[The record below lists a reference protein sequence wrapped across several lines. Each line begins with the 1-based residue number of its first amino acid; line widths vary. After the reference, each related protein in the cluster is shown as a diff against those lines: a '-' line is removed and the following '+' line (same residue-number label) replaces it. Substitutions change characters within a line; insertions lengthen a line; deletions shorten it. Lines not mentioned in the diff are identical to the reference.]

1 MKSLGVVAVV
11 VIATWCASCANV
23 NGQSAAAPAGES
35 SASGQAGSAAGSSA
49 SSAASSSAGTESSTQ
64 SGTAADSAA
73 SDPISTPAANET
85 TTSTPVSPVP
95 VKPATSRD
103 AVPKREPSEQA
114 VVNQDSAN
122 NAHLSTPGGDPQAL
136 RYPAMREFLEDSQNA
151 HDKMIVDR
159 FLIGVAVL
167 FAVIAAALLFS
178 LPPKRR
184 EQKE

>member
-1 MKSLGVVAVV
+1 V
-11 VIATWCASCANV
+11 
-23 NGQSAAAPAGES
+23 P
-35 SASGQAGSAAGSSA
+35 AGSSA
-49 SSAASSSAGTESSTQ
+49 SSAAGSAANSSAGTEASTQ
-64 SGTAADSAA
+64 AGTAADSVA
-73 SDPISTPAANET
+73 SDPVSTPAANET

-95 VKPATSRD
+95 VKPASSRD
-103 AVPKREPSEQA
+103 PAPKREPSEQA

-136 RYPAMREFLEDSQNA
+136 QYPAMRAFLEESQNA

-159 FLIGVAVL
+159 FLTGVAVL